1 MTHAGSTTDYDAVV
15 VGGGPTGATTAGLL
29 AQAGH
34 RVLVLERERFPRFHI
49 GESMITGML
58 SVIEQLGLT
67 ERLDAMG
74 FERKYGISL
83 VWGRERGL
91 WSVSF
96 REAGAYEYSYHVHR
110 DRFDELLLDRAAELG
125 CVVEQEAT
133 VREAIVVDG
142 RVTGVRYTKD
152 GELREA
158 TARIVV
164 DASGQARTIARRF
177 TEVDWNGQLRNL
189 AIGRYY
195 TGCKRMEGDAHGNI
209 MVEKVGNDDG
219 WFWGIPL
226 GESLLSV
233 GYVAPTEDIRL
244 EGLDHAELF
253 EKKLAQTTYMRDLL
267 APGTPSSDFRTSR
280 DWSYMSREFYGPGWV
295 TVGDASCFIDPLL
308 SSGVCLGML
317 CAVPLAQAIGIYLKD
332 PGQEERVFSRY
343 AAGSRDFA
351 EAILDYVLFFYD
363 QQRDREDYFERAAAI
378 ANSEVFRSPRKG
390 FVALISG
397 IAGMGPI
404 FTMEETGTSET
415 GTSEA
420 GVSAADVPSAGE
432 ALAAPGGL

>member
-1 MTHAGSTTDYDAVV
+1 MTHADSMTDYDAVV
-15 VGGGPTGATTAGLL
+15 VGGGPTGATTAALL

-96 REAGAYEYSYHVHR
+96 REAGSYEYSYHVHR
-110 DRFDELLLDRAAELG
+110 DRFDKLLLDRAAELG

-133 VREAIVVDG
+133 VREPIVVDG
-142 RVTGVRYTKD
+142 RVTGVRYTVG
-152 GELREA
+152 GEVRDVS
-158 TARIVV
+158 ARVVV
-164 DASGQARTIARRF
+164 DASGQARAVSRRF
-177 TEVDWNGQLRNL
+177 TEVNWNDRLRNL

-195 TGCKRMEGDAHGNI
+195 TGCNRMEGDERGNI
-209 MVEKVGNDDG
+209 LVEKVRDDSG

-226 GESLLSV
+226 DDTLLSV

-244 EGLDHAELF
+244 EGLDHARLF
-253 EKKLAQTTYMRDLL
+253 EEKLAETTYMRKLV
-267 APGTPSSDFRTSR
+267 APGSPSSEFRTSR
-280 DWSYMSREFYGPGWV
+280 DWSYMAREFHGPGWV
-295 TVGDASCFIDPLL
+295 SVGDASCFIDPLL
-308 SSGVCLGML
+308 SSGVCIGML
-317 CAVPLAQAIGIYLKD
+317 CAVPLAQAIGIFLND
-332 PGQEERVFSRY
+332 PRQEERVFSRY
-343 AAGSRDFA
+343 SQGSRDFA
-351 EAILDYVLFFYD
+351 ESILEYVLFFYD
-363 QQRDREDYFERAAAI
+363 QQRDREDYFERAAAM

-404 FTMEETGTSET
+404 FTMDEADS
-415 GTSEA
+415 SDA
-420 GVSAADVPSAGE
+420 GVPDAHRS
-432 ALAAPGGL
+432 LAARAPEPR